1 MVVKRENDLE
11 SDIMAD
17 PAVIKLCA
25 DVGMAREF
33 YSALCNMQWR
43 KINTLPEDER
53 IMDILRG
60 EESDVWS
67 CSWRYAGGIIAEI
80 RSIHY
85 NTNEQYI
92 DFYCT
97 GNEGYVSETVE
108 ECFKNMGWKPCPW
121 EDDGTV

>member
-11 SDIMAD
+11 SDMMAD
-17 PAVIKLCA
+17 PAVIAHCA
-25 DVGMAREF
+25 TEDMAREF
-33 YSALCNMQWR
+33 YSAICNMRWR

-60 EESDVWS
+60 DESDVWS
-67 CSWRYAGGIIAEI
+67 CSWRYAGGIIADI
-80 RSIHY
+80 RNKHY

-108 ECFKNMGWKPCPW
+108 ECFKNLGWKPYPW